1 MTANTAGNP
10 SVPQC
15 RISTTC
21 RITRAVIGSISDE
34 SLFLTLP
41 TQGLTVL
48 LCLIGAVSSVAFA
61 VGSPASADNLKSV
74 VRTVNAIVNPEDA
87 WRLEDQA
94 RRYNRPHE
102 ERYWRSY
109 GAGLEQQRRER
120 GEAVPP
126 RGGWHQYSIP
136 IDPDEAYRLQYQ
148 ARRDGH
154 INEDRYWARYREGLQ
169 HGPQR

>member
-1 MTANTAGNP
+1 M
-10 SVPQC
+10 
-15 RISTTC
+15 
-21 RITRAVIGSISDE
+21 RAVAVW
-34 SLFLTLP
+34 L
-41 TQGLTVL
+41 V
-48 LCLIGAVSSVAFA
+48 GAVGTVAIA
-61 VGSPASADNLKSV
+61 VGCPASAENLKSV
-74 VRTVNAIVNPEDA
+74 VRTLNAIVNPEDA

-94 RRYNRPHE
+94 RRHDRRNE
-102 ERYWRSY
+102 ERYWRDY

-126 RGGWHQYSIP
+126 HREWRQYSAP